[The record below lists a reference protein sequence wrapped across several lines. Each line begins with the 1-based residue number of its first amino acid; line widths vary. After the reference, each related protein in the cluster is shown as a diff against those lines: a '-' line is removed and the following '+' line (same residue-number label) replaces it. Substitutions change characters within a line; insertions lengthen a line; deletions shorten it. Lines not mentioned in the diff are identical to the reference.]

1 MSGNTT
7 GYISIEEI
15 ARPTISAMIGEVD
28 EDIKLLKQAAVA
40 YNKKNRLKF
49 LIYTLQS

>member
-7 GYISIEEI
+7 GYMSIEEI
-15 ARPTISAMIGEVD
+15 VRPTISAIIGEV
-28 EDIKLLKQAAVA
+28 EVVIKLLKHAAIA

-49 LIYTLQS
+49 LI

>member
-7 GYISIEEI
+7 GYMSIEEI
-15 ARPTISAMIGEVD
+15 ARPTISAIIGEV
-28 EDIKLLKQAAVA
+28 EVVIKLLKHAAIA